1 MRRPRALV
9 LVTILGVLLASTA
22 GPAAAQDEPAD
33 AAPAMQLRVALDR
46 VLAEHAFLI
55 IEVMRTG
62 LVSGA
67 EYDAAAETLNRNT
80 DDLVGAIT
88 GVYGSEAGD
97 AVDEQW
103 RNHIAF
109 IVDYTRALGANDSAA
124 ADIADGQLEQYAE
137 DFSSLLATAINLPED
152 VVLGLIREHIDQLK
166 QVASFAAADF
176 GDAYPGIRET
186 YDHMFMIGDGLA
198 NGIISQ
204 FPDKFGGR
212 RFAFSPATDL
222 RIRLDTLLGE
232 HTQMATLAMRAALA
246 DAPDL
251 PAAKAALGENSDELQ
266 AAIGSIYGDDAGA
279 AFAEHW
285 RHHTS
290 LYLDYVEATR
300 DGDEAGRQAALEQLT
315 TYQSNFTAFL
325 SDANPFLH
333 ESEFRSLVQE
343 HTDFLV
349 SQADSYADGDFAASY
364 ATQREAWAQIGELS
378 AGLAE
383 AIADQFPN
391 VFPDTA
397 VRTDTSAPWRPA
409 ALLVGLLAV
418 LLAIRLAI
426 TRPVASRRVA
436 TRGASAADRPG
447 PARTPRA

>member
-9 LVTILGVLLASTA
+9 MITILGLLLASTA
-22 GPAAAQDEPAD
+22 GPAAAQDEAAD
-33 AAPAMQLRVALDR
+33 AAPATQLRLALDR

-67 EYDAAAETLNRNT
+67 EYDAAADTLNANT
-80 DDLVGAIT
+80 NDLVTAIT
-88 GVYGSEAGD
+88 GIYGADAGD

-109 IVDYTRALGANDSAA
+109 IVDYTRALGDDDSTA
-124 ADIADGQLEQYAE
+124 ADLADGQLEQYAE
-137 DFSSLLATAINLPED
+137 DFSSLLAGAIDLPED
-152 VVLGLIREHIDQLK
+152 VVLGLISEHVDQLK
-166 QVASFAAADF
+166 QVANFAAADF
-176 GDAYPGIRET
+176 GDAYPDIRDT

-204 FPDKFGGR
+204 FPDKFTGR
-212 RFAFSPATDL
+212 QFAFSPATDL
-222 RIRLDTLLGE
+222 RITLDTLLGE
-232 HTQMATLAMRAALA
+232 HTQLATLAMRAALA

-251 PAAKAALGENSDELQ
+251 SAAKGALRENSDELQ

-285 RHHTS
+285 RHHTG

-300 DGDEAGRQAALEQLT
+300 DGEEAGRQAALDQLT
-315 TYQSNFTAFL
+315 TYQSNFTTFL

-333 ESEFRSLVQE
+333 AADFRSLVRE

-349 SQADSYADGDFAASY
+349 SQADSYADGDFATAY

-397 VRTDTSAPWRPA
+397 VRTQPPAPWQPA
-409 ALLVGLLAV
+409 VLLVGLLAAV
-418 LLAIRLAI
+418 IAMRLVI
-426 TRPVASRRVA
+426 GRR
-436 TRGASAADRPG
+436 TSAADPRGSG
-447 PARTPRA
+447 PSPRA

>member
-1 MRRPRALV
+1 
-9 LVTILGVLLASTA
+9 LLASIA
-22 GPAAAQDEPAD
+22 GPAAAQGDPAD
-33 AAPAMQLRVALDR
+33 AAPATQLRLALDR

-62 LVSGA
+62 LVSGP
-67 EYDAAAETLNRNT
+67 EYDAAADTLNENT
-80 DDLVGAIT
+80 DDLVAAIT
-88 GVYGSEAGD
+88 GIYGAEAGD

-109 IVDYTRALGANDSAA
+109 IVDYTRALGDDDSAA
-124 ADIADGQLEQYAE
+124 ADLADGQLEQYAE
-137 DFSSLLATAINLPED
+137 DFSSLLAGAIDLPED
-152 VVLGLIREHIDQLK
+152 VVLGLISEHVDQLK

-176 GDAYPGIRET
+176 GDAYPDIRDT

-198 NGIISQ
+198 NGIMSQ
-204 FPDKFGGR
+204 FPDKFTGR
-212 RFAFSPATDL
+212 RFAFSPAIDL
-222 RIRLDTLLGE
+222 RITLDTLLGE
-232 HTQMATLAMRAALA
+232 HTQLATLAMRAALA

-251 PAAKAALGENSDELQ
+251 SAAKAALGENSDELQ
-266 AAIGSIYGDDAGA
+266 AAIASIYGHDAGA
-279 AFAEHW
+279 AFADHW

-300 DGDEAGRQAALEQLT
+300 DNDEAGRQAALDQLT

-333 ESEFRSLVQE
+333 AADFRSLVQQ

-397 VRTDTSAPWRPA
+397 VRTQPPTPWQPA
-409 ALLVGLLAV
+409 ALLVGILAA
-418 LLAIRLAI
+418 LTTMRLA
-426 TRPVASRRVA
+426 SGRR
-436 TRGASAADRPG
+436 RSGADPRVSG
-447 PARTPRA
+447 PSPRA